1 MGLWLVTIQLIEEK
15 PVFGYGIG
23 NLLEQY
29 IRVNKSEITSRPHN
43 EYLQVGVSIGI
54 PGLIFYLLFLGLLFF
69 KVIVNIKKISNFEVS
84 ILFIIVTYLVSSFFG
99 VSIFYTTPYL
109 YLFLGLLSG
118 FVIKNKY

>member
-1 MGLWLVTIQLIEEK
+1 MIKEK